1 MTTHP
6 SRKFME
12 CLQYAAFKHR
22 EQRRKDPLETPY
34 VNHVINVSTILSVEG
49 CITDEA
55 VLMAALLHD
64 VVEDTDAT
72 FADVEQL
79 FGADVC
85 GLVREVTDDKS
96 LEKQERKRLQ
106 IVNAGKSSCRAKLI
120 KLADKLDNLRD
131 LQINTPRGWTEV
143 GLIIPEETNLKAN
156 PFTLKERREQYF
168 VWAKQVVD
176 NLRGTNANLELKL
189 DEIFRQRG
197 LL

>member
-1 MTTHP
+1 MATCP

-22 EQRRKDPLETPY
+22 EQRRKDPKETPY
-34 VNHVINVSTILSVEG
+34 VNHVINVSTILSVEAG
-49 CITDEA
+49 ITDEA

-72 FADVEQL
+72 FEDVEKL
-79 FGADVC
+79 FGPDVC

-106 IVNAGKSSCRAKLI
+106 IVNAATSSCRAKLI

-131 LQINTPRGWTEV
+131 LQINTPTGWTD
-143 GLIIPEETNLKAN
+143 
-156 PFTLKERREQYF
+156 ERREQYF
-168 VWAKQVVD
+168 IWAKQVVD
-176 NLRGTNANLELKL
+176 NLRGTNAKLELSL
-189 DEIFRQRG
+189 DDIFRQRG